1 MMKNVKRECGYN
13 EMIKKTK
20 IICTM
25 GPTTEKPGIM
35 EKMMEAGM
43 NVARFNFSHGD
54 HAEHSERIKMVR
66 AASAK
71 TKKPVA
77 ILLDTKGPEM
87 RLGNFVEGKVTIEQ
101 GQKFILTSRDVEGT
115 KEICSVNH
123 KYLPQ
128 EVVAGNQI
136 LLADG
141 LVCLYVDSV
150 EGDNIYTT
158 VQNTGVIGNRK
169 RVAAPGVSVN
179 LPPLS
184 EQDVKDV
191 LFAAKDGM
199 DFIAASFIQRAADVL
214 AIRKLLEEQ
223 NSDIH
228 IISKIENAEGV
239 KNIDEIIKVSDGI
252 MVARGDLGVEIPT
265 EEVPLVQKMI
275 IEKCNRLGKPVI
287 TATQMLESMINNP
300 RPTRAEA
307 SDVANAIM
315 DGTDAVMLSGET
327 ANGDYPVEAVEIMA
341 KIAIRTEQALKYSE
355 MLHGKG
361 VLSQHTTTEAIS
373 HATVQVAHELNAA
386 AIITDTQSGY
396 AARMV
401 SKYRPFAHIVA
412 VTPHERTVRKM
423 LVMWGVQ
430 PVLRAMAK
438 NSDEMV
444 ENAIASSIASGIVKE
459 GDLVVLTAGVNA
471 GETGTTNMIRVHV
484 VGNVLLRGV
493 GIGQTA
499 ITGKVCV
506 AHSITDVE
514 ENFTDG
520 DILVIA
526 CIDEQTARYAA
537 KASAIIA
544 EEGGL
549 TSHAAI
555 VGISYGMPVIVG
567 VDGATECLTNGM
579 TITVD
584 AKRGLVYNGETNA
597 R

>member
-1 MMKNVKRECGYN
+1 
-13 EMIKKTK
+13 
-20 IICTM
+20 M
-25 GPTTEKPGIM
+25 GPTTESPGIM
-35 EKMMEAGM
+35 GKMIAAGM

-54 HAEHSERIKMVR
+54 HAEHSVRIAMVR
-66 AASAK
+66 AAAK
-71 TKKPVA
+71 EANKPVA

-87 RLGNFVEGKVTIEQ
+87 RLGNFIDGKVTIEL
-101 GQKFILTSRDVEGT
+101 GQKFIITSRDVEGT

-123 KYLPQ
+123 QFLPQ
-128 EVVAGNQI
+128 EVVAGNKI

-141 LVCLYVDSV
+141 LVCLNVDFV
-150 EGDNIYTT
+150 AGDDIHTT
-158 VQNTGVIGNRK
+158 VLNTGVIGNRK
-169 RVAAPGVSVN
+169 RVAVPGVSVN

-184 EQDVKDV
+184 EQDIKDV

-199 DFIAASFIQRAADVL
+199 DFIAASFIQRSADVL
-214 AIRKLLEEQ
+214 AIRKLLEEA

-265 EEVPLVQKMI
+265 EEVPLVQKII

-287 TATQMLESMINNP
+287 TATQMLESMISNP

-307 SDVANAIM
+307 SDVANAIL

-341 KIAIRTEQALKYSE
+341 KICIRTEQSLKYSE

-361 VLSQHTTTEAIS
+361 TVGQRTTTEAIS

-386 AIITDTQSGY
+386 SIITDTQTGY

-401 SKYRPFAHIVA
+401 SKYRPMAHIVA
-412 VTPHERTVRKM
+412 VTPNERVVRKM

-430 PVLRAMAK
+430 PVLRPTA
-438 NSDEMV
+438 NSSDEMV
-444 ENAIASSIASGIVKE
+444 ENAITSAISSGIVKE
-459 GDLVVLTAGVNA
+459 GDLVVLTAGVHDHA
-471 GETGTTNMIRVHV
+471 SGTGTTNMIRVHV
-484 VGNVLLRGV
+484 VGNILVRGV

-499 ITGKVCV
+499 VTGTVCI
-506 AHSITDVE
+506 ARCLKDVE
-514 ENFTDG
+514 EKFKPG
-520 DILVIA
+520 DVLVIA
-526 CIDEQTARYAA
+526 CIDEQTAKYATT
-537 KASAIIA
+537 ASAIVA

-555 VGISYGMPVIVG
+555 VGVSFGIPVLVG
-567 VDGATECLTNGM
+567 VDGATSRLTDGA
-579 TITVD
+579 IVTVD
-584 AKRGLVYNGETNA
+584 AARGLVYNGEINA

>member
-1 MMKNVKRECGYN
+1 
-13 EMIKKTK
+13 MIKKTK

-25 GPTTEKPGIM
+25 GPSTGKPEIM
-35 EKMMEAGM
+35 EQLIEAGM

-54 HAEHSERIKMVR
+54 HAEHSVRINMLR
-66 AASAK
+66 AAAAK
-71 TKKPVA
+71 KNIPVA
-77 ILLDTKGPEM
+77 VLLDTKGPEM

-123 KYLPQ
+123 RFLPQ
-128 EVVAGNQI
+128 EVAPGNQI
-136 LLADG
+136 LLSDG
-141 LVCLYVDSV
+141 LICLAVDKV
-150 EGDNIYTT
+150 EGDDIHTT
-158 VQNTGVIGNRK
+158 VLNTGVIGNRK

-184 EQDVKDV
+184 EQDIKDV
-191 LFAAKDGM
+191 LFAAKEGM

-214 AIRKLLEEQ
+214 TIRKLLEEA

-275 IEKCNRLGKPVI
+275 IEKCNKMGKPVI

-307 SDVANAIM
+307 SDVANAIL
-315 DGTDAVMLSGET
+315 DGTDAIMLSGET
-327 ANGDYPVEAVEIMA
+327 ASGDYPVEAVQMMA
-341 KIAIRTEQALKYSE
+341 KIAVRTEQGLKYSE
-355 MLHGKG
+355 ILHNKG
-361 VLSQHTTTEAIS
+361 VLTQRTTTEAIS
-373 HATVQVAHELNAA
+373 HATVQVAYELGAS
-386 AIITDTQSGY
+386 AIITDTQTGY
-396 AARMV
+396 SARMV
-401 SKYRPFAHIVA
+401 SKYRPLSNIVA

-430 PVLRAMAK
+430 PVLRAAAK
-438 NSDEMV
+438 HSDEMV
-444 ENAIASSIASGIVKE
+444 ENAIGSAIASGIVSE
-459 GDLVVLTAGVNA
+459 GDLVVITAGVHA
-471 GETGTTNMIRVHV
+471 TGTGTTNMIRVHV
-484 VGNVLLRGV
+484 VGNILLRGV
-493 GIGQTA
+493 GIGTTA
-499 ITGKVCV
+499 VTGKVCV
-506 AHSITDVE
+506 AHSIKDVQNKFKAGE
-514 ENFTDG
+514 
-520 DILVIA
+520 ILVVSN
-526 CIDEQTARYAA
+526 IDDETAKYAA

-555 VGISYGMPVIVG
+555 VGISAGIPVIVG
-567 VDGATECLTNGM
+567 ADGATERLADGTVV
-579 TITVD
+579 TVD
-584 AKRGLVYNGETNA
+584 AARGLVYSGQINA

>member
-1 MMKNVKRECGYN
+1 
-13 EMIKKTK
+13 MIKKTK

-25 GPTTEKPGIM
+25 GPSTGKPEIM
-35 EKMMEAGM
+35 EQLIEAGM

-54 HAEHSERIKMVR
+54 HAEHTVRINMLR
-66 AASAK
+66 AAAAK
-71 TKKPVA
+71 KKIPVA
-77 ILLDTKGPEM
+77 VLLDTKGPEM

-123 KYLPQ
+123 RFLPQ
-128 EVVAGNQI
+128 EVAPGNQI
-136 LLADG
+136 LLSDG
-141 LVCLYVDSV
+141 LICLAVDKV
-150 EGDNIYTT
+150 EGDDIYTT
-158 VQNTGVIGNRK
+158 VLNTGVIGNRK

-184 EQDVKDV
+184 EQDIKDV
-191 LFAAKDGM
+191 LFAAKEGM

-214 AIRKLLEEQ
+214 TIRKLLEEA

-275 IEKCNRLGKPVI
+275 IEKCNKMGKPVI

-315 DGTDAVMLSGET
+315 DGTDAIMLSGET
-327 ANGDYPVEAVEIMA
+327 ASGDYPVEAVQMMA
-341 KIAIRTEQALKYSE
+341 KIAVRTEQGLKYSE
-355 MLHGKG
+355 ILHNKG
-361 VLSQHTTTEAIS
+361 VLTQRTTTEAIS
-373 HATVQVAHELNAA
+373 HATVQVAYELGAS
-386 AIITDTQSGY
+386 AIITDTQTGY
-396 AARMV
+396 SARMV
-401 SKYRPFAHIVA
+401 SKYRPLSNIVA

-430 PVLRAMAK
+430 PVLRAAAK
-438 NSDEMV
+438 HSDEMV
-444 ENAIASSIASGIVKE
+444 ENAIASAIASGIVSE
-459 GDLVVLTAGVNA
+459 GDLVVITAGVHA
-471 GETGTTNMIRVHV
+471 TGTGTTNMIRVHV
-484 VGNVLLRGV
+484 VGNILLRGV
-493 GIGQTA
+493 GIGTTA
-499 ITGKVCV
+499 VTGKVCV
-506 AHSITDVE
+506 AHSIKEVQNKFKAGE
-514 ENFTDG
+514 
-520 DILVIA
+520 ILVVSN
-526 CIDEQTARYAA
+526 IDDETAKYAT

-555 VGISYGMPVIVG
+555 VGISAGIPVIVG
-567 VDGATECLTNGM
+567 ADGATERLTDGAV
-579 TITVD
+579 ITVD
-584 AKRGLVYNGETNA
+584 AACGLVYSGEINA

>member
-1 MMKNVKRECGYN
+1 MM
-13 EMIKKTK
+13 KKTK

-25 GPTTEKPGIM
+25 GPTTEQPGIM
-35 EKMMEAGM
+35 EKMIIAGM
-43 NVARFNFSHGD
+43 NVARFNFSHGN
-54 HAEHSERIKMVR
+54 HAEHSVRIAMVR
-66 AASAK
+66 AAAAK
-71 TKKPVA
+71 VKKPVA

-87 RLGNFVEGKVTIEQ
+87 RLGDFEEGKVTVEQ
-101 GQKFILTSRDVEGT
+101 GQKFIITSREVAGT

-123 KYLPQ
+123 KLLPK
-128 EVVAGNQI
+128 EVAAGNQI

-141 LVCLYVDSV
+141 LVSLMVDFV
-150 EGDNIYTT
+150 DGDDIHTT

-191 LFAAKDGM
+191 LFGAENGM

-214 AIRKLLEEQ
+214 AIRKLLEDAK
-223 NSDIH
+223 SDIH

-239 KNIDEIIKVSDGI
+239 KNIDEIIKVSDGV

-275 IEKCNRLGKPVI
+275 IAKCNKMGKPVI
-287 TATQMLESMINNP
+287 TATQMLESMISNP

-307 SDVANAIM
+307 GDIANAIL

-341 KIAIRTEQALKYSE
+341 KISIRTEEALKYGE
-355 MLHGKG
+355 MLYSRGEAT
-361 VLSQHTTTEAIS
+361 QRTTTEAIS

-386 AIITDTQSGY
+386 SIITDTQSGY

-401 SKYRPFAHIVA
+401 SKYRPKAQIVA
-412 VTPHERTVRKM
+412 VTPNQRVIHKM
-423 LVMWGVQ
+423 LLMWGVQ
-430 PVLRAMAK
+430 PILRRAAK

-444 ENAIASSIASGIVKE
+444 ENAITSAIASGIVNE
-459 GDLVVLTAGVNA
+459 GDLVVLTAGVHA
-471 GETGTTNMIRVHV
+471 TGTGTTNMIRVHV
-484 VGNVLLRGV
+484 VGDVLARGV

-499 ITGKVCV
+499 VTGKVCV
-506 AHSITDVE
+506 ARSIKDVE
-514 ENFTDG
+514 ENFKPG
-520 DILVIA
+520 QVLVIG
-526 CIDEQTARYAA
+526 CVDEQTARYAA
-537 KASAIIA
+537 TASAIIA

-555 VGISYGMPVIVG
+555 VGISYGIPVIVG
-567 VDGATECLTNGM
+567 VDGATLVLTDGSVV
-579 TITVD
+579 TVD
-584 AKRGLVYNGETNA
+584 ATRGLVYNGEINA

>member
-1 MMKNVKRECGYN
+1 
-13 EMIKKTK
+13 MIKKTK

-25 GPTTEKPGIM
+25 GPSTGKPEIM
-35 EKMMEAGM
+35 EQLIEAGM

-54 HAEHSERIKMVR
+54 HAEHSVRINMLR
-66 AASAK
+66 AAAAK
-71 TKKPVA
+71 KNIPVA
-77 ILLDTKGPEM
+77 VLLDTKGPEM

-123 KYLPQ
+123 RFLPQ
-128 EVVAGNQI
+128 EVAPGNQI
-136 LLADG
+136 LLSDG
-141 LVCLYVDSV
+141 LICLAVDKV
-150 EGDNIYTT
+150 EGDDIHTT
-158 VQNTGVIGNRK
+158 VLNTGVIGNRK

-184 EQDVKDV
+184 EQDIKDV
-191 LFAAKDGM
+191 LFAAKEGM

-214 AIRKLLEEQ
+214 TIRKLLEEA

-275 IEKCNRLGKPVI
+275 IEKCNKMGKPVI

-315 DGTDAVMLSGET
+315 DGTDAIMLSGET
-327 ANGDYPVEAVEIMA
+327 ASGDYPVEAVQMMA
-341 KIAIRTEQALKYSE
+341 KIAVRTEQGLKYSE
-355 MLHGKG
+355 ILHNKG
-361 VLSQHTTTEAIS
+361 VLTQRTTTEAIS
-373 HATVQVAHELNAA
+373 HATVQVAYELGAS
-386 AIITDTQSGY
+386 AIITDTQTGY
-396 AARMV
+396 SARMV
-401 SKYRPFAHIVA
+401 SKYRPLSNIVA

-430 PVLRAMAK
+430 PVLRAAAK
-438 NSDEMV
+438 HSDEMV
-444 ENAIASSIASGIVKE
+444 ENAIGSAIASGIVSE
-459 GDLVVLTAGVNA
+459 GDLVVITAGVHA
-471 GETGTTNMIRVHV
+471 TGTGTTNMIRVHV
-484 VGNVLLRGV
+484 VGNILLRGV
-493 GIGQTA
+493 GIGTTA
-499 ITGKVCV
+499 VTGKVCV
-506 AHSITDVE
+506 AHSIKDVQNKFKAGE
-514 ENFTDG
+514 
-520 DILVIA
+520 ILVVSN
-526 CIDEQTARYAA
+526 IDDETAKYAA

-555 VGISYGMPVIVG
+555 VGISAGIPVIVG
-567 VDGATECLTNGM
+567 ADGATERLADGTVV
-579 TITVD
+579 TVD
-584 AKRGLVYNGETNA
+584 AARGLVYSGEINA

>member
-1 MMKNVKRECGYN
+1 MM
-13 EMIKKTK
+13 KKTK
-20 IICTM
+20 IVCTM
-25 GPTTEKPGIM
+25 GPTTEKPGVM

-43 NVARFNFSHGD
+43 NVARFNFSHGN
-54 HAEHSERIKMVR
+54 HAEHTVRIEMVR
-66 AASAK
+66 AAAK
-71 TKKPVA
+71 RVNKPIA

-101 GQKFILTSRDVEGT
+101 GEKFIITSRDVEGT
-115 KEICSVNH
+115 KDICSVNH
-123 KYLPQ
+123 EFLPQ
-128 EVVAGNQI
+128 EVAPGNQI

-141 LVCLYVDSV
+141 LVCLNVDFV
-150 EGDNIYTT
+150 EGDDIHTT

-169 RVAAPGVSVN
+169 RVAVPGVSVN

-191 LFAAKDGM
+191 LFGAENQM
-199 DFIAASFIQRAADVL
+199 DFVAASFIQRAADVL
-214 AIRKLLEEQ
+214 AIRKLLEDAG
-223 NSDIH
+223 SDIH

-275 IEKCNRLGKPVI
+275 IEKCNKMGKPVI
-287 TATQMLESMINNP
+287 TATQMLESMITNP

-307 SDVANAIM
+307 GDIANAIF

-341 KIAIRTEQALKYSE
+341 KISIRTEQALKYSE

-361 VLSQHTTTEAIS
+361 PITQRTTTEAIS

-386 AIITDTQSGY
+386 SIITDTQSGY

-401 SKYRPFAHIVA
+401 SKYRPMAHIVA
-412 VTPHERTVRKM
+412 VTPHERVLRKM
-423 LVMWGVQ
+423 LLMWGVQ
-430 PVLRAMAK
+430 PVLRAPSQ
-438 NSDEMV
+438 NTDEMV
-444 ENAIASSIASGIVKE
+444 ENAITSAISSGIVKE
-459 GDLVVLTAGVNA
+459 GDLIVLTAGVHA
-471 GETGTTNMIRVHV
+471 TGTGTTNMIRVHV
-484 VGNVLLRGV
+484 VGNILVRGV
-493 GIGQTA
+493 GIGQKA

-506 AHSITDVE
+506 VRSLKDVE
-514 ENFTDG
+514 ENFKPG
-520 DILVIA
+520 DVLVIA
-526 CIDEQTARYAA
+526 CVDEQTAKYAA
-537 KASAIIA
+537 TASAVIA

-555 VGISYGMPVIVG
+555 VGISYGIPVIVG
-567 VDGATECLTNGM
+567 VDGATAVLTNGA
-579 TITVD
+579 TVTVD
-584 AKRGLVYNGETNA
+584 ATRGLVYNGEINA

>member
-1 MMKNVKRECGYN
+1 MM
-13 EMIKKTK
+13 KKTK

-25 GPTTEKPGIM
+25 GPTTEKAGIM
-35 EKMMEAGM
+35 ENMIEAGM

-54 HAEHSERIKMVR
+54 HAEHTVRIAMVR
-66 AASAK
+66 AAAIK
-71 TKKPVA
+71 VNKPVA

-87 RLGNFVEGKVTIEQ
+87 RLGNFIEGKVTIEQ
-101 GQKFILTSRDVEGT
+101 GQKFIITSRDVQGT

-123 KYLPQ
+123 SFLPQ
-128 EVVAGNQI
+128 EVAPGNQI

-141 LVCLYVDSV
+141 LVCLNVDFV
-150 EGDNIYTT
+150 EGDDIHTT
-158 VQNTGVIGNRK
+158 VLNTGIIGNRK

-184 EQDVKDV
+184 EQDIKDV
-191 LFAAKDGM
+191 LFAAENGM

-214 AIRKLLEEQ
+214 AIRKLLEEA

-287 TATQMLESMINNP
+287 TATQMLESMITNP

-307 SDVANAIM
+307 GDVANAIL

-327 ANGDYPVEAVEIMA
+327 ANGDYPVEAVQIMA
-341 KIAIRTEQALKYSE
+341 KISIRTEQALKYSE
-355 MLHGKG
+355 MLQGKG
-361 VLSQHTTTEAIS
+361 LTANRTTTEAIS

-386 AIITDTQSGY
+386 SIITDTQTGY

-401 SKYRPFAHIVA
+401 SKFRPRAHIVA
-412 VTPHERTVRKM
+412 VTPHERVIRKM
-423 LVMWGVQ
+423 LMMWGVQ
-430 PVLRAMAK
+430 PVLRAPSK
-438 NSDEMV
+438 SSDEMV
-444 ENAIASSIASGIVKE
+444 ENAITSAISSGIVKE
-459 GDLVVLTAGVNA
+459 GDLVVLTAGVHAN
-471 GETGTTNMIRVHV
+471 GTGTTNMIRVHI
-484 VGNVLLRGV
+484 VGDVLARGV

-499 ITGKVCV
+499 VTGKVCI
-506 AHSITDVE
+506 ARCIKDVE
-514 ENFTDG
+514 ENFKPG
-520 DILVIA
+520 QVLVIS
-526 CIDEQTARYAA
+526 CVDEQTAKYAA
-537 KASAIIA
+537 TASAIIA

-555 VGISYGMPVIVG
+555 VGISYGIPVIVG
-567 VDGATECLTNGM
+567 VDGATSLLTNGAVV
-579 TITVD
+579 TVD
-584 AKRGLVYNGETNA
+584 ATRGLVYNGEINA

>member
-1 MMKNVKRECGYN
+1 
-13 EMIKKTK
+13 
-20 IICTM
+20 
-25 GPTTEKPGIM
+25 
-35 EKMMEAGM
+35 
-43 NVARFNFSHGD
+43 
-54 HAEHSERIKMVR
+54 
-66 AASAK
+66 
-71 TKKPVA
+71 
-77 ILLDTKGPEM
+77 
-87 RLGNFVEGKVTIEQ
+87 Q
-101 GQKFILTSRDVEGT
+101 GQKFIITSRDVEGT

-123 KYLPQ
+123 KFLPQ
-128 EVVAGNQI
+128 EVAPGNQI

-141 LVCLYVDSV
+141 LVCLNVDFV
-150 EGDNIYTT
+150 EGDDIHTT

-169 RVAAPGVSVN
+169 RVAAPGVAVN

-184 EQDVKDV
+184 EQDIKDV
-191 LFAAKDGM
+191 IFGAENEM
-199 DFIAASFIQRAADVL
+199 DFVAASFIQRAADVL
-214 AIRKLLEEQ
+214 AIRKLLEEA

-275 IEKCNRLGKPVI
+275 IEKCNKLGKPVI
-287 TATQMLESMINNP
+287 TATQMLESMITNP

-307 SDVANAIM
+307 GDIANAIM

-341 KIAIRTEQALKYSE
+341 KISIRTEQALKYSE

-361 VLSQHTTTEAIS
+361 SMGQRTTTEAIS

-386 AIITDTQSGY
+386 SIITDTQSGY

-401 SKYRPFAHIVA
+401 SKYRPRAHIVA
-412 VTPHERTVRKM
+412 VTPHERVVRKM
-423 LVMWGVQ
+423 LMMWGVQ
-430 PVLRAMAK
+430 PVLRAAAK

-444 ENAIASSIASGIVKE
+444 ENAITSAIASGIVNE
-459 GDLVVLTAGVNA
+459 GDLVVLTAGVHAHVA
-471 GETGTTNMIRVHV
+471 GTGTTNMIRVHV
-484 VGNVLLRGV
+484 VGNVLARGV

-499 ITGKVCV
+499 VTGKVCI
-506 AHSITDVE
+506 ARSIKDVE
-514 ENFTDG
+514 ENFKPG
-520 DILVIA
+520 QVLVIS
-526 CIDEQTARYAA
+526 CVDEQTARYAA
-537 KASAIIA
+537 TASAIIA

-555 VGISYGMPVIVG
+555 VGISYGIPVIVG
-567 VDGATECLTNGM
+567 VDGATVRLTDGA
-579 TITVD
+579 TVTVD
-584 AKRGLVYNGETNA
+584 ATRGLVYNGEINA

>member
-1 MMKNVKRECGYN
+1 
-13 EMIKKTK
+13 MIKKTK

-25 GPTTEKPGIM
+25 GPSTGKPEIM
-35 EKMMEAGM
+35 EQLIEAGM

-54 HAEHSERIKMVR
+54 HAEHSVRINMLR
-66 AASAK
+66 AAAAK
-71 TKKPVA
+71 KNIPVA
-77 ILLDTKGPEM
+77 VLLDTKGPEM

-123 KYLPQ
+123 RFLPQ
-128 EVVAGNQI
+128 EVAPGNQI
-136 LLADG
+136 LLSDG
-141 LVCLYVDSV
+141 LICLAVDKV
-150 EGDNIYTT
+150 EGDDIHTT
-158 VQNTGVIGNRK
+158 VLNTGVIGNRK

-184 EQDVKDV
+184 EQDIKDV
-191 LFAAKDGM
+191 LFAAKEGM

-214 AIRKLLEEQ
+214 TIRKLLEEA

-275 IEKCNRLGKPVI
+275 IEKCNKMGKPVI

-307 SDVANAIM
+307 SDVANAIL
-315 DGTDAVMLSGET
+315 DGTDAIMLSGET
-327 ANGDYPVEAVEIMA
+327 ASGDYPVEAVQMMA
-341 KIAIRTEQALKYSE
+341 KIAVRTEQGLKYSE
-355 MLHGKG
+355 ILHNKG
-361 VLSQHTTTEAIS
+361 VLTQRTTTEAIS
-373 HATVQVAHELNAA
+373 HATVQVAYELGAS
-386 AIITDTQSGY
+386 AIITDTQTGY
-396 AARMV
+396 SARMV
-401 SKYRPFAHIVA
+401 SKYRPLSNIVA

-430 PVLRAMAK
+430 PVLRAAAK
-438 NSDEMV
+438 HSDEMV
-444 ENAIASSIASGIVKE
+444 ENAIGSAIASGIVSE
-459 GDLVVLTAGVNA
+459 GDLVVITAGVHA
-471 GETGTTNMIRVHV
+471 TGTGTTNMIRVHV
-484 VGNVLLRGV
+484 VGNILLRGV
-493 GIGQTA
+493 GIGTTA
-499 ITGKVCV
+499 VTGKVCV
-506 AHSITDVE
+506 AHSIKDVQNKFKAGE
-514 ENFTDG
+514 
-520 DILVIA
+520 ILVVSN
-526 CIDEQTARYAA
+526 IDDETAKYAA

-555 VGISYGMPVIVG
+555 VGISAGIPVIVG
-567 VDGATECLTNGM
+567 ADGATERLADGTVV
-579 TITVD
+579 TVD
-584 AKRGLVYNGETNA
+584 AARGLVYSGEINA

>member
-1 MMKNVKRECGYN
+1 
-13 EMIKKTK
+13 MIKKTK

-25 GPTTEKPGIM
+25 GPSTGKPEIM
-35 EKMMEAGM
+35 EQLIKAGM

-54 HAEHSERIKMVR
+54 HAEHSVRINMLR
-66 AASAK
+66 AAAAK
-71 TKKPVA
+71 KNIPVA
-77 ILLDTKGPEM
+77 VLLDTKGPEM

-123 KYLPQ
+123 RFLPQ
-128 EVVAGNQI
+128 EVAPGNQI
-136 LLADG
+136 LLSDG
-141 LVCLYVDSV
+141 LICLAVDKV
-150 EGDNIYTT
+150 EGDDIHTT
-158 VQNTGVIGNRK
+158 VLNTGVIGNRK

-184 EQDVKDV
+184 EQDIKDV
-191 LFAAKDGM
+191 LFAAKEGM

-214 AIRKLLEEQ
+214 TIRKLLEEA

-275 IEKCNRLGKPVI
+275 IEKCNKMGKPVI

-315 DGTDAVMLSGET
+315 DGTDAIMLSGET
-327 ANGDYPVEAVEIMA
+327 ASGDYPVEAVQMMA
-341 KIAIRTEQALKYSE
+341 KIAVRTEQGLKYSE
-355 MLHGKG
+355 ILHNKG
-361 VLSQHTTTEAIS
+361 VLTQRTTTEAIS
-373 HATVQVAHELNAA
+373 HATVQVAYELGAS
-386 AIITDTQSGY
+386 AIITDTQTGY
-396 AARMV
+396 SARMV
-401 SKYRPFAHIVA
+401 SKYRPLSNIVA

-430 PVLRAMAK
+430 PVLRAAAK
-438 NSDEMV
+438 HSDEMV
-444 ENAIASSIASGIVKE
+444 ENAIGSAIASGIVSE
-459 GDLVVLTAGVNA
+459 GDLVVITAGVHA
-471 GETGTTNMIRVHV
+471 TGTGTTNMIRVHV
-484 VGNVLLRGV
+484 VGNILLRGV
-493 GIGQTA
+493 GIGTTA
-499 ITGKVCV
+499 VTGKVCV
-506 AHSITDVE
+506 AHSIKDVQNKFKAGE
-514 ENFTDG
+514 
-520 DILVIA
+520 ILVVSN
-526 CIDEQTARYAA
+526 IDDETAKYAA

-555 VGISYGMPVIVG
+555 VGISAGIPVIVG
-567 VDGATECLTNGM
+567 ADGATERLADGTVV
-579 TITVD
+579 TVD
-584 AKRGLVYNGETNA
+584 AARGLVYSGEINA